1 MNNLELFIQG
11 EIGNPNLRFSHEIQ
25 SLWSGYGSIERW
37 EDGNG
42 FSVVVKHI
50 KFPNQKKHPRGWN
63 SNIGHERKVK
73 SYEVENN
80 WYSNYSDRC
89 EARLPKLLA
98 KGTLEDSQIIIL
110 EDLDAAGFDQRIAY
124 PNKSQYFSCISWL
137 AEFHACFLELDGE
150 GLWEIGTY
158 WHLATR
164 PEELAQM
171 ESGQLKDAAGAIDEI
186 LNRCRYKTLVHGDAK
201 LANFCFSK
209 DDEVAGVDFQYV
221 GRGAGVKDLIYFIS
235 SVGEFETVEEEKEV
249 LDFYFDELAKFLG
262 ERNEDLEKEW
272 RALYKYA
279 WADFNRFLQGWS
291 PGHWKLNDYVN
302 NITQEAIRGVMFNRL
317 SKIAKTAVLEAGEY
331 IVSRLGDEIAV
342 SSKGANLSLASSVV
356 TEVDEISQSIIL
368 KHLKPTINQFDL
380 GLLSEELKDDN
391 SRFEKDY
398 FWCVDPLDGTLPF
411 TEKRAGF
418 SVVISLV
425 DRNGT
430 PIIGVVYDPVERDLY
445 CAIRGEGA
453 FLNDEIIK
461 IYKSKIRFSFYT
473 DRSLT
478 KSVSYIGFVEELKK
492 KYLNSELKDFE
503 IIAQGGATM
512 NALWILNNAPGAYI
526 KPPKENPG
534 GGGIWDFAATACI
547 FNELGFRA
555 TNYHGGKL
563 DLNRKD
569 STYMNHEGVYFEI
582 V

>member
-1 MNNLELFIQG
+1 MGNLKLFIR
-11 EIGNPNLRFSHEIQ
+11 EKIGNQNLNFSHEIQ

-37 EDGNG
+37 EDGGG

-63 SNIGHERKVK
+63 SNIGHKRKVK

-89 EARLPKLLA
+89 KARLPILLA
-98 KGTLEDSQIIIL
+98 KGELEDSQVIIL
-110 EDLDAAGFDQRIAY
+110 EDLDAAGFDQRIGY
-124 PNKSQYFSCISWL
+124 PNKAQYFSCISWL
-137 AEFHACFLELDGE
+137 AEFHACFLEVDGE
-150 GLWEIGTY
+150 GLWDVGTY

-171 ESGQLKDAAGAIDEI
+171 ESGPLKDAADSIDEI
-186 LNRCRYKTLVHGDAK
+186 LNQCRYKTLVHGDAK

-209 DDEVAGVDFQYV
+209 ANEVAGVDFQYV
-221 GRGAGVKDLIYFIS
+221 GKGAGVKDLIYFIS
-235 SVGEFETVEEEKEV
+235 SVSEFETAEEEKEV

-262 ERNEDLEKEW
+262 GRNEDLEKEW
-272 RALYKYA
+272 RSLYKYA

-291 PGHWKLNDYVN
+291 PGHWKLNNYVN
-302 NITQEAIRGVMFNRL
+302 KITQEAIQGVMFNRL
-317 SKIAKTAVLEAGEY
+317 AKIAEGAVLEAGKY
-331 IVSRLGDEIAV
+331 IASRLGKEIDIK
-342 SSKGANLSLASSVV
+342 SKADDLSLASSIV

-411 TEKRAGF
+411 TENRAGF
-418 SVVISLV
+418 SVVISLI

-430 PIIGVVYDPVERDLY
+430 PTIGVVYDPVEGGLY
-445 CAIRGEGA
+445 SAIRGEGA
-453 FLNDEIIK
+453 FLNGENIK
-461 IYKSKIRFSFYT
+461 VFKSKNRFCFYT

-478 KSVSYIGFVEELKK
+478 KSENYSLFIDDLKE
-492 KYLNSELKDFE
+492 KYLNSGLKDFE

-555 TNYHGGKL
+555 SNYHGGPL